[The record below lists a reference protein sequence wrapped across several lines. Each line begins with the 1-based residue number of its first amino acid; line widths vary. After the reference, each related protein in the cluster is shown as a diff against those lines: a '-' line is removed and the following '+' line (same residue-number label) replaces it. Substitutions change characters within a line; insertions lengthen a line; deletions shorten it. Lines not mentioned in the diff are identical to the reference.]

1 MKIRVSLIVLLALV
15 AVALLVSGSGRI
27 AGAAAQAVMPAVDNE
42 PAVATDN
49 QTVLATASASES
61 AQGSGAEPASG
72 QSGSSAGESQTPA
85 GSESPPPD
93 TGELEEFV
101 PSERVPADSAI
112 SFPVD
117 I

>member
-15 AVALLVSGSGRI
+15 AALLLLSGAGRTV
-27 AGAAAQAVMPAVDNE
+27 GAAAPA
-42 PAVATDN
+42 
-49 QTVLATASASES
+49 
-61 AQGSGAEPASG
+61 
-72 QSGSSAGESQTPA
+72 AGESQAPA
-85 GSESPPPD
+85 

>member
-15 AVALLVSGSGRI
+15 AALLLLSGAGRAVS
-27 AGAAAQAVMPAVDNE
+27 AAAPAVLIDE
-42 PAVATDN
+42 PA
-49 QTVLATASASES
+49 
-61 AQGSGAEPASG
+61 
-72 QSGSSAGESQTPA
+72 AGESQTPA
-85 GSESPPPD
+85 AGESPPAAA
-93 TGELEEFV
+93 GELEEFI

>member
-15 AVALLVSGSGRI
+15 AVALLMSGSTLTSG
-27 AGAAAQAVMPAVDNE
+27 
-42 PAVATDN
+42 
-49 QTVLATASASES
+49 
-61 AQGSGAEPASG
+61 QGSG
-72 QSGSSAGESQTPA
+72 
-85 GSESPPPD
+85 ESPPSETD
-93 TGELEEFV
+93 ELEEFV

>member
-15 AVALLVSGSGRI
+15 AVALL
-27 AGAAAQAVMPAVDNE
+27 
-42 PAVATDN
+42 
-49 QTVLATASASES
+49 L
-61 AQGSGAEPASG
+61 SGAGLSAG
-72 QSGSSAGESQTPA
+72 QSGSPSG
-85 GSESPPPD
+85 ESPPPA